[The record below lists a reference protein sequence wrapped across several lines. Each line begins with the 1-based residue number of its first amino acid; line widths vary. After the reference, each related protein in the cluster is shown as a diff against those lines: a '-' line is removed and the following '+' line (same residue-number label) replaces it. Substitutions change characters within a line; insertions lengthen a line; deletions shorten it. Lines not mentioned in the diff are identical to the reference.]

1 MAISSALIVGPLLLI
16 VFVEVWGVVLIA
28 RSPDE
33 AVAED
38 VMVGFDTTVV
48 VVTLFVVLFPWLPLW
63 AELFETLELLLA
75 PDNDKVECSIIVLKR
90 LILNKTNHATLS
102 SHFIYKLIQ
111 HIVLFYTFL
120 HFWQVS
126 NKNEVSKNITM
137 IYSTKNQ
144 YHLSIILF

>member
-28 RSPDE
+28 RSPDD

-38 VMVGFDTTVV
+38 VMVGFETIVV
-48 VVTLFVVLFPWLPLW
+48 VVTLFVVLFPWLLQL
-63 AELFETLELLLA
+63 AELFETLELLLP

-102 SHFIYKLIQ
+102 SSHLIYKLIQ

-120 HFWQVS
+120 HF
-126 NKNEVSKNITM
+126 
-137 IYSTKNQ
+137 
-144 YHLSIILF
+144 

>member
-16 VFVEVWGVVLIA
+16 VFVDVWGVGLIA
-28 RSPDE
+28 TSPDD

-38 VMVGFDTTVV
+38 VMVGFETIGV
-48 VVTLFVVLFPWLPLW
+48 VVTLFVVLFPWLLQL
-63 AELFETLELLLA
+63 AELFETLELLLP

-102 SHFIYKLIQ
+102 SSHLIYKLIQ

-137 IYSTKNQ
+137 TYSKNQ

>member
-16 VFVEVWGVVLIA
+16 VFVDVWGVGLIA
-28 RSPDE
+28 TSPDD

-38 VMVGFDTTVV
+38 VMVGFETIVV
-48 VVTLFVVLFPWLPLW
+48 VVTLFVVLFPWLLQL
-63 AELFETLELLLA
+63 AELFETLELLLP

-102 SHFIYKLIQ
+102 SSHLIYKLIQ

-120 HFWQVS
+120 HF
-126 NKNEVSKNITM
+126 
-137 IYSTKNQ
+137 
-144 YHLSIILF
+144 